1 MKLLSLEIQDFRQF
15 RGSQR
20 LDFGGDVT
28 KNVTL
33 IHGANGAGKTTL
45 LNAFTWTLY
54 NKLSADFIY
63 PERLINDATWAE
75 TPPGSKARCAVVLE
89 FEHKH
94 AYYTLR
100 RIAEAEKHA
109 ATSPQRDPKV
119 SVTLSMRTQD
129 QGSEAIVNPNDFVNA
144 VLPGRLHHFFFLNGE
159 RFEHLHSNEAF
170 SDIEQA
176 IKTLLGVAVVERA
189 LSHLPEAE
197 KRLRKELKDLGEEE
211 TAAIAGE
218 QERERDLQEELDRDM
233 KVRRREVDASR
244 DELAAIAAR
253 LRDLQSTKD
262 YQRHR
267 DEATASLHRA
277 EASIEDAGVRR
288 GQLLNDRGFLPLIN
302 ELLDQTLATYEELRV
317 RKEIPTPIKAQFIED
332 LLEHG
337 TCICGADLKVEG
349 TARDHL
355 LEWKQRAGL
364 PDVEEAWS
372 RLVARAKSYQDDVDR
387 LRDGLDEADTRVG
400 AARAQA
406 ERAKTELSEIEHLLK
421 GIAAED
427 VSRLEDRRRELDVA
441 QETQLKELG
450 RLESKREAS
459 EKAYKDAENRLR
471 VATIASQKAQT
482 ARSRLIAVEEAHQV
496 LRTLLEIRTEDV
508 RRELDERIK
517 KTFQTISYKNQVPSL
532 TRDFTLRLETVV
544 DGQRMSVAKS
554 TGEGQTLTLA
564 FVGALADLARERYE
578 ASDGKPLNPL
588 LSTTGGIFPLV
599 SDAIF
604 GTLDESY
611 RREVAKALPQL
622 APQVIL
628 MVSKAQ
634 GAGVVQNELSPY
646 IGAEYVIDFRTGKDD
661 VREETLQLRGKDL
674 PYITRATDG
683 SDEARLTKVE
693 GS

>member
-1 MKLLSLEIQDFRQF
+1 MRLLSLEIQDFRQF
-15 RGSQR
+15 RGVQR
-20 LDFGGDVT
+20 LDFGGDSE

-45 LNAFTWTLY
+45 LNAFTWALY
-54 NKLSADFIY
+54 NKLSADFIF
-63 PERLINDATWAE
+63 PERLINDVTWAE
-75 TPPGSKARCAVVLE
+75 TQSGGKARCAVVLE

-100 RIAEAEKHA
+100 RTAETDKPV
-109 ATSPQRDPKV
+109 ATSGQRDPRV
-119 SVTLSMRTQD
+119 TVTLSMRTEQN
-129 QGSEAIVNPNDFVNA
+129 GSEAIVNPNDFVNA
-144 VLPGRLHHFFFLNGE
+144 VLPARLHHFFFLNGE
-159 RFEHLHSNEAF
+159 RFEHLHSNDAF

-211 TAAIAGE
+211 TAAIAVE
-218 QERERDLQEELDRDM
+218 QEAERELQERLELDM
-233 KVRRREVDASR
+233 KVRRREVDAGR

-253 LRDLQSTKD
+253 LRDLQSTRD
-262 YQRHR
+262 FQRQR
-267 DEATASLHRA
+267 DEATAALHRA
-277 EASIEDAGVRR
+277 ESAIGEAGVRR
-288 GQLLNDRGFLPLIN
+288 GQLLNDRGFLPLVN
-302 ELLDQTLATYEELRV
+302 ELLGQTLSTYEELRV

-337 TCICGADLKVEG
+337 TCICGADLQVEG
-349 TARDHL
+349 SARDHL

-372 RLVARAKSYQDDVDR
+372 RLVARAKTYQDDVER
-387 LRDGLDEADTRVG
+387 LRDGLDEVDGRVA

-427 VSRLEDRRRELDVA
+427 VSVLEDRRRELDVA
-441 QETQLKELG
+441 QERHLKELG
-450 RLESKREAS
+450 RLESQRESS
-459 EKAYKDAENRLR
+459 EKAYKDAENRLK
-471 VATIASQKAQT
+471 VAAIASEKART
-482 ARSRLIAVEEAHQV
+482 ARARLVAVEEAHQV
-496 LRTLLEIRTEDV
+496 LRTLLDIRTEDV

-517 KTFQTISYKNQVPSL
+517 KIFQTISYKNQVPTL
-532 TRDFTLRLETVV
+532 TREFTLRLETVV

-611 RREVAKALPQL
+611 RREVAKALPHL

-661 VREETLQLRGKDL
+661 VREETLELRGKDL
-674 PYITRATDG
+674 PYISRALDG
-683 SDEARLTKVE
+683 NDEARLTKVE